1 MSISPIL
8 NSGMIQ
14 RTDDV
19 GVLKLQQ
26 EQRPV
31 AEQQNAQLQ
40 MTRKADEFS
49 HQVVTPADSNKTD
62 THADAREEGKNKYFF
77 QSTRK
82 KVFTKAA
89 LSLSLTKNT
98 AYVKII
104 WNFFILS
111 TSI

>member
-1 MSISPIL
+1 MAISPIM
-8 NSGMIQ
+8 NSGIIQ

-19 GVLKLQQ
+19 GALKLQQ

-31 AEQQNAQLQ
+31 AEQQNAQAQ

-77 QSTRK
+77 QK
-82 KVFTKAA
+82 KNKKKEEKQEDRVIK
-89 LSLSLTKNT
+89 K
-98 AYVKII
+98 Y
-104 WNFFILS
+104 S
-111 TSI
+111 TSSFDMKV

>member
-1 MSISPIL
+1 MAISPIL

-19 GVLKLQQ
+19 GALKLQQ

-77 QSTRK
+77 QK
-82 KVFTKAA
+82 KNKKQEEKQEDKVIKKYSSSSFDMK
-89 LSLSLTKNT
+89 
-98 AYVKII
+98 V
-104 WNFFILS
+104 
-111 TSI
+111 